1 MRLMTV
7 PISAIKGFVKDECF
21 LKASALTYYTLFSI
35 VPVLAVLFG
44 IAHGFGIEDVLNSTL
59 REVLSDHPEIA
70 ARMSEFIDSTL
81 RHAKGSLIA
90 GFGIILLIWSVILLF
105 STIETVFNSIWKTN
119 SSRTFAAMLRD
130 YPPIILFAP
139 LFFAFISS
147 FSIYI
152 FNDMASYAK
161 IIGFEHIPGGFETLW
176 IQATTFALS
185 WLFFTFL
192 YIFIPAAHVKLAH
205 GCLAGLIA
213 AVLFYLLQQTF
224 IAFQVNLTSYSA
236 LYGSFAAL
244 PLFLLWLQFSWW
256 IVLLG
261 AEIACHLQENEFLLN
276 SEAEGE
282 KIPAPLPALG
292 ALLLAESWKRF
303 QKRSPPLSPEEFSRQ
318 FQLPSALSLQLFS
331 MLARAKLLVKVTYER
346 HEVQS
351 CYQTACPLESVSM
364 YNLIEALTPELMQEA
379 AVLSGQDSRL
389 FIQDWNTY
397 FEELRER
404 SISPKDHELNKTTE
418 QSTN

>member
-1 MRLMTV
+1 MKWINALGAAFR
-7 PISAIKGFVKDECF
+7 GFVKDECF

-44 IAHGFGIEDVLNSTL
+44 IAHGFGIEDLLNSNL
-59 REVLSDHPEIA
+59 KVILSDHPEIA
-70 ARMSEFIDSTL
+70 AKLTEFIDSTL

-90 GFGIILLIWSVILLF
+90 GFGIILLIWSVVLLF
-105 STIETVFNSIWKTN
+105 GTIETVFNSIWKTD
-119 SSRTFAAMLRD
+119 SSRSFMAMLRD

-161 IIGFEHIPGGFETLW
+161 IIGLERISGYETLW

-185 WLFFTFL
+185 WVFFTFL
-192 YIFIPAAHVKLAH
+192 YIFIPTAHVKFSY
-205 GCLAGLIA
+205 GSFAGLIA
-213 AVLFYLLQQTF
+213 SILFYLLQQTF

-261 AEIACHLQENEFLLN
+261 AEIACHLQQSAFLIEDTSKLHM
-276 SEAEGE
+276 
-282 KIPAPLPALG
+282 KDAPLA
-292 ALLLAESWKRF
+292 AVAELLLAVSWSRF
-303 QKRSPPLSPEEFSRQ
+303 QSRKTPLSPEEFSKA
-318 FQLPSALSLQLFS
+318 FQLPFPTSMHLFS
-331 MLARAKLLVKVTYER
+331 RLEQAGLLVRVSQDR
-346 HEVQS
+346 HEMQNR
-351 CYQTACPLESVSM
+351 YQIACPLSSISLFSLVQ
-364 YNLIEALTPELMQEA
+364 ALSPELFLETPLLLRDEA
-379 AVLSGQDSRL
+379 AEASQNWRG
-389 FIQDWNTY
+389 FI
-397 FEELRER
+397 EEIKGRYLA
-404 SISPKDHELNKTTE
+404 PK
-418 QSTN
+418 